1 MTETNGGIIG
11 SFKAAL
17 TRIGAGPLLWIV
29 RLVLFAG
36 FLLILKKA
44 KGTPDQIDAAIL
56 VALGMA
62 TLASEYYMGGEAV
75 RAWFDRAVLRLGAV
89 LGVYAIVLG
98 YAVLQWTGSASEMEA
113 AKTGAQQAAFVAQQ
127 DISKSEAELT
137 KKNNELLHRITMA
150 PKRTAEQ
157 ADADIV
163 NAKANRFW
171 GVTNGCTETK
181 GPQTRAFCDA
191 YASAVADKAGATAL
205 IVDREE
211 QKQVA
216 AELKAIRDGRANQK
230 TVVTEDR
237 NDLRF
242 LVTYVG
248 VSQQAAQDIS
258 AAWKIMIISVL
269 VFVLGILVKAEA
281 YRDMPR
287 KPWGF
292 MAAINGLLFG
302 RKKQDEIIRPTST
315 DVLPRTPTYSAPR
328 QTGGMLHIG
337 QGPSRLVMTS
347 KAY

>member
-1 MTETNGGIIG
+1 MTPATETGGIVG
-11 SFKAAL
+11 SIRAAVS
-17 TRIGAGPLLWIV
+17 RIGAGPLMWIV
-29 RLVLFAG
+29 RLVLVAG

-44 KGTPDQIDAAIL
+44 KGTPDPIDAAIL
-56 VALGMA
+56 VSLGMA

-75 RAWFDRAVLRLGAV
+75 RAWFDRALLRLGAV

-98 YAVLQWTGSASEMEA
+98 YAVLQWTGSAADMEA
-113 AKTGAQQAAFVAQQ
+113 TKTGAHKAAFVAQE
-127 DISKSEAELT
+127 DTARSEAELT
-137 KKNNELLHRITMA
+137 KKNNDLMQRIEMA

-157 ADADIV
+157 AQAAID

-171 GVTNGCTETK
+171 SMTTGCTETK

-211 QKQVA
+211 QRQIALEIKKLR
-216 AELKAIRDGRANQK
+216 EGRKNQA
-230 TVVTEDR
+230 VVTEDR
-237 NDLRF
+237 SDLRF
-242 LVTYVG
+242 LVTYAK
-248 VSQQAAQDIS
+248 VSEQVAMDIS

-292 MAAINGLLFG
+292 AAMLYSVIRWGKIALHG
-302 RKKQDEIIRPTST
+302 RDSVKGDTLIIDDTAAR
-315 DVLPRTPTYSAPR
+315 
-328 QTGGMLHIG
+328 
-337 QGPSRLVMTS
+337 
-347 KAY
+347 KAAQAAFAHYAKAA

>member
-1 MTETNGGIIG
+1 MTTQTIETGGLFGAVRSSIA
-11 SFKAAL
+11 KL
-17 TRIGAGPLLWIV
+17 GAGPLMWIV
-29 RLVLFAG
+29 RLVLLAG

-56 VALGMA
+56 MALGMA

-75 RAWFDRAVLRLGAV
+75 RAWVDRALLRLGAV

-113 AKTGAQQAAFVAQQ
+113 TKTGAQKAAFVTQQ
-127 DISKSEAELT
+127 DTSKTEAELT
-137 KKNNELLHRITMA
+137 KKNNDLLQRIEMA

-157 ADADIV
+157 AQAAID

-171 GVTNGCTETK
+171 GMTNGCTETK

-211 QKQVA
+211 QKQIA
-216 AELKAIRDGRANQK
+216 AQLIKIRTERKSQ
-230 TVVTEDR
+230 TVVEENR
-237 NDLRF
+237 SDLRF
-242 LVTYVG
+242 LVAYG
-248 VSQQAAQDIS
+248 GMSEQAAADLS

-281 YRDMPR
+281 YRDVPR
-287 KPWGF
+287 KEWGF
-292 MAAINGLLFG
+292 ASTACGLVRWGKSALFG
-302 RKKQDEIIRPTST
+302 RDLVTGSTTIIT
-315 DVLPRTPTYSAPR
+315 DKEAETKIREAARASLGKYAAA
-328 QTGGMLHIG
+328 H
-337 QGPSRLVMTS
+337 
-347 KAY
+347 